1 MRVAV
6 FLFPKNGAN
15 VWLSRKNALPLRIE
29 TTAHHRLAMQE
40 INKINQCSEQPRE
53 KTNFTSLVDSIY
65 QTHEYLSVQAVKS
78 VNVCLTLRNFL
89 FGYHI
94 VEYEQNGSDRAA
106 YGDKLLENIAKELK
120 SKGLKNV
127 SRFELS
133 RCRQFYCTYPQI
145 VGTVSQQSLNLPE
158 PIVGTLSQQLQTAEY
173 VSVEPEKLVRS
184 IPFSHLAELIKIDD
198 LHKRL
203 FYDSE

>member
-1 MRVAV
+1 
-6 FLFPKNGAN
+6 
-15 VWLSRKNALPLRIE
+15 
-29 TTAHHRLAMQE
+29 MQDTNN
-40 INKINQCSEQPRE
+40 ILQRSKQPRT
-53 KTNFTSLVDSIY
+53 KADFSSLVDNIY
-65 QTHEYLSVQAVKS
+65 QTHEYLSIQAVKS

-89 FGYHI
+89 FGYQI

-106 YGDKLLENIAKELK
+106 YGGRLLENIAKELK
-120 SKGLKNV
+120 NKGLKNV

-145 VGTVSQQSLNLPE
+145 VGTLSQQSLNLPE
-158 PIVGTLSQQLQTAEY
+158 PIVGTVSQQLQTAEY

-198 LHKRL
+198 PHKRL
-203 FYDSE
+203 FYETETIKGTWSVRELPSKQDLIRIIEEEAV